1 MQLRMTAPMD
11 IGLELRDQGLE
22 LGQEDVF
29 DLSTQEKAGSKR
41 LGDNVVHL
49 MDDDAGE
56 SDVEEGHSVDEESD
70 TDHRLSDLEDELDG
84 LYDAYRTR
92 KAEQDAKFKV
102 KEARRKNKVREEDW
116 EGFKEGG
123 SDDEE
128 SEGGWEKTASI
139 KAKIGEES
147 DDESDLEDDDNNG
160 EGGPNK
166 MEQTQSLP
174 DESRRTKLLT
184 KLDPPES
191 KLQPS
196 KASQIWFAQGMFK
209 DLATD
214 LDNIPDDNASVKE
227 PQEKK
232 AVKDGAVKDKSN
244 VSRIQCYR

>member
-1 MQLRMTAPMD
+1 MD
-11 IGLELRDQGLE
+11 IGLELRDHGLE

-29 DLSTQEKAGSKR
+29 DLSTQEKAGSKK

-56 SDVEEGHSVDEESD
+56 SDIAEEDHTMDEESD
-70 TDHRLSDLEDELDG
+70 TDHRLSHLENELDG
-84 LYDAYRTR
+84 LYDAYRAR

-102 KEARRKNKVREEDW
+102 KEARRKNKAREEDW
-116 EGFKEGG
+116 EGFKQGD
-123 SDDEE
+123 SDDEG
-128 SEGGWEKTASI
+128 SEGGWEKNASI

-147 DDESDLEDDDNNG
+147 EDESDSEDDGNDG

-166 MEQTQSLP
+166 VERTQSLP

-196 KASQIWFAQGMFK
+196 KAAQIWFAQGMFK
-209 DLATD
+209 DLGTD
-214 LDNIPDDNASVKE
+214 LDNIPDDTASGKE
-227 PQEKK
+227 YQEKK
-232 AVKDGAVKDKSN
+232 TVEDELVKDKSK
-244 VSRIQCYR
+244 VSGIQC